1 MNFYTIGVYGLT
13 QEEYF
18 NKLVNANIDLFCDI
32 RQRRGVRGK
41 KYSFVNS
48 TRLQEKLHDL
58 NINYLH
64 IKDLAPT
71 KEMRNKQKEDDIKNN
86 ILKRDRNILGNKFIS
101 SYTEEILNNYNLN
114 DTIQY
119 FKENKFK
126 NIVFFCVEEHFQS
139 CHRSLVAQEIYAIC
153 KTEIKDL

>member
-1 MNFYTIGVYGLT
+1 MNFYTIGVYGST

-48 TRLQEKLHDL
+48 TRLQEKLYDL

-71 KEMRNKQKEDDIKNN
+71 KEIRNKQKEDDIENN
-86 ILKRDRNILGNKFIS
+86 ILKRDRDALGNKFIS
-101 SYTEEILNNYNLN
+101 SYTEEILNNYNFN
-114 DTIQY
+114 DIIEY

-126 NIVFFCVEEHFQS
+126 NIVFFCVEEHLQA
-139 CHRSLVAQEIYAIC
+139 CHRSLVAQEIYNIC